1 MSSSTNFFQGLA
13 SYYNL
18 HPKHSSPYTSSNH
31 PNRFS
36 SHTRSYIP
44 LFIGAGTHVTHNDI
58 HLGTEDWAGRGAY
71 ESAQRESSRQAT
83 AAAVGGIG
91 MIILSGVLAYVTKNY
106 FNVSKELK
114 KAENFRFM
122 LPTLAKEEGFR
133 LTDVLPIVDKHIE
146 IVENKRSQSRNI
158 VVLTGVVLAAAAGAF
173 VGGMFALPWLIT
185 ASLVVGVFALA
196 TGAFLIVWHWDDET
210 SLPPYMQNQ
219 IQEFL
224 ANHKVPSERAI

>member
-31 PNRFS
+31 RNRFS
-36 SHTRSYIP
+36 SHTTSYIP

-71 ESAQRESSRQAT
+71 ESAQRESSRQTT

-91 MIILSGVLAYVTKNY
+91 MVILSGILAYVTKNY
-106 FNVSKELK
+106 FKASKELK
-114 KAENFRFM
+114 KAEDFKFM
-122 LPTLAKEEGFR
+122 LPSLALEEGFQ
-133 LTDVLPIVDKHIE
+133 LGEVLPIVNKHIE

-158 VVLTGVVLAAAAGAF
+158 VVLTGTVLAAAAGAF
-173 VGGMFALPWLIT
+173 VGGMFAAAWLIT
-185 ASLVVGVFALA
+185 ASIVVGVFALA
-196 TGAFLIVWHWDDET
+196 TGAFLVVWHWDDET

-219 IQEFL
+219 IQTFL
-224 ANHKVPSERAI
+224 KEHTIFSDQAI